1 MVGIGMQ
8 GMSVHNGAM
17 CTQHA
22 IILCR
27 DSERVVHAGQGFEE
41 VNGTSAVPN
50 SDLPSWVVTEAQA
63 TQQHRGQAVDVPDR
77 FTIPVSG
84 AVSGA
89 NPLTSGQQTGAR
101 VISALLR
108 FAATGHLYYS

>member
-1 MVGIGMQ
+1 M
-8 GMSVHNGAM
+8 
-17 CTQHA
+17 
-22 IILCR
+22 
-27 DSERVVHAGQGFEE
+27 HAGQGFEE

-63 TQQHRGQAVDVPDR
+63 AQQHRGQAVNVNDR

-101 VISALLR
+101 VISVLLR
-108 FAATGHLYYS
+108 FAATGRLYCSSDVMLGADSDHQSQASDQPWWLELM